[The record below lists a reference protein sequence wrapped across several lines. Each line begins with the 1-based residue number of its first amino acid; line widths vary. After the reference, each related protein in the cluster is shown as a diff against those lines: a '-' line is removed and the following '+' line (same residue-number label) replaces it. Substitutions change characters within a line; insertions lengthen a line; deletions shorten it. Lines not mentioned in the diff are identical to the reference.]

1 MSRRND
7 IPQEELDRAAQL
19 FEDGASQ
26 REVHRTT
33 GIARETLRKYFP
45 GKVWTFVE
53 GGDLRWIQRKT
64 AEAMRGGL

>member
-7 IPQEELDRAAQL
+7 IPQEELDRAAAL

-33 GIARETLRKYFP
+33 GIARGTLRKYFP
-45 GKVWTFVE
+45 GKVWTFAE

-64 AEAMRGGL
+64 AEAMRGGI